1 MVCWPQRLRSARRG
15 CTEPRP
21 FESSALHIAPSLDVA
36 PVGVGDRIY
45 TATAVDNIANYVD
58 SDGQVAI
65 CYITEW
71 CSPERPS
78 ERAVGVG
85 GGPAYRLTMSLDMD
99 TRPSTR
105 GATVKGAREATKLS
119 LEVIDKQIALELS
132 ARKMLTIT
140 P

>member
-1 MVCWPQRLRSARRG
+1 MRVCHLADAWPCASVLDY
-15 CTEPRP
+15 
-21 FESSALHIAPSLDVA
+21 LWYSLA
-36 PVGVGDRIY
+36 
-45 TATAVDNIANYVD
+45 
-58 SDGQVAI
+58 
-65 CYITEW
+65 
-71 CSPERPS
+71 RPS

-105 GATVKGAREATKLS
+105 GAKVKGGRKATALS
-119 LEVIDKQIALELS
+119 PEVIDKQIALELS